1 MQSAIWN
8 LGIVCLRSIY
18 CYNCAVIGG
27 MCSLSYWWNVQSAM
41 LVVMVVMEGHGRP
54 WKVMEGHRMS
64 LKVFSYHQIDIFS
77 EKS

>member
-27 MCSLSYWWNVQSAM
+27 MCSRLRRRNVQFKL
-41 LVVMVVMEGHGRP
+41 LVECAVGYGGGYGGHGRS
-54 WKVMEGHRMS
+54 WKVMEGHGMS
-64 LKVFSYHQIDIFS
+64 WKVIECH
-77 EKS
+77 